1 MKHFFTFVIL
11 FISINACCQD
21 EILIKYRKAESELR
35 SGNTF
40 ESYKIFKDLYS
51 KIKLQDT
58 LHNYNLWYYVNAI
71 TDLEYNARMK
81 EDFAKSLD
89 YGTEALKLIQDGK
102 KVFDTTF
109 AKKEPWMIKNIIVS
123 NFGLDKVDQANQF
136 KKILYDSYRQKAL
149 PKGIDGFFNFD
160 YFILEDKNIW
170 GYEWYPELPDNRF
183 SSSFTKVVYYV
194 YSRNPDGSDKDQLY
208 RFHVLMFH
216 QDSKDAKFDYILEK
230 QQEIN
235 KQNVSGSYYS
245 FVYKK
250 DIDYLKLRQDV
261 KNIISNK
268 LEPDTRR
275 TIQKN

>member
-1 MKHFFTFVIL
+1 MKHCFNLTIL
-11 FISINACCQD
+11 FISMNVLCQN
-21 EILIKYRKAESELR
+21 ENLTEYRKAESELR

-40 ESYKIFKDLYS
+40 ESYKIFKNLYS

-71 TDLEYNARMK
+71 TELESKARMK
-81 EDFAKSLD
+81 EDFTKSLK

-102 KVFDTTF
+102 KIFDTTF

-123 NFGLDKVDQANQF
+123 NFGLEKIQQTDQY
-136 KKILYDSYRQKAL
+136 KKMLYDSYKQKTL
-149 PKGIDGFFNFD
+149 PEGIDGFFNFD
-160 YFILEDKNIW
+160 YFTLDGKNIW

-194 YSRNPDGSDKDQLY
+194 YSQNSDGSDKDQLY

-216 QDSKDAKFDYILEK
+216 QDSKNTKFDYILER

-235 KQNVSGSYYS
+235 NQNVSGSYYS
-245 FVYKK
+245 FVYTK
-250 DIDYLKLRQDV
+250 DIDYLKLKQDV
-261 KNIISNK
+261 KNIILNK